1 MYDGH
6 VLMLGWNSLQSVVTD
21 ESNSNLQVLDGDI

>member
-6 VLMLGWNSLQSVVTD
+6 VLMLGWKSLQSVVTD
-21 ESNSNLQVLDGDI
+21 ESNSDPEVLDGDI